1 MSDRRLMIVGVIVVG
16 WSMVVAGGLWA
27 DDVKAAPTA
36 KESAASPQAEHSTLS
51 MAAVSGGGTDQQ
63 TDSEHPVQ
71 PLLISME
78 FQDANLKDVL
88 RAFSQQTG
96 INVIASE
103 DVGERKVTLYLED
116 VTVIDALD
124 QILASADLVYERP
137 AGSQI
142 YIVKPKT
149 KEGEAGSATD
159 QRITRVYKLRFARVS
174 SSRLAKAAEALSNTT
189 LLESQQFTQSSA
201 QAGGQSSSGSTS
213 ASTSSSNSNN
223 DIGIDKV
230 VKKLLTEQGE
240 VMVDERTNSLI
251 VTDMPSNFPR
261 IEAVLIAL
269 DIKTPQILVEAEVL
283 ETSLA
288 KLKDL
293 GFEWGTGS
301 EGSLFTLTPAS
312 RTTRFPFG
320 TSNVAPSQASKT
332 SLTTG
337 TLNTAQA
344 VGVLQALQRDTDT
357 KILARPKVL
366 TLDNESAVIK
376 LTSHQT
382 IGFQTTTS
390 GTSGTT
396 SSQPER
402 TTTGVVL
409 VVTPQVNE
417 GGYVTMLVEPSVTRT
432 TQSLITP
439 PSTQGDRVLDP
450 KTRSARAMV
459 RIRQGETLVLG
470 GLIDRSES
478 GSLSQVPVLS
488 GIPFLGEAFKNKETD
503 SNATELIVF
512 VTPRILGEPGGSQ
525 VAAAQAAV
533 GTVGLS
539 PLTIR
544 EQEANVSR
552 QDVMDDTMQKLE
564 RPRL

>member
-1 MSDRRLMIVGVIVVG
+1 MSDRRFVVVGVMVIG
-16 WSMVVAGGLWA
+16 WSVGIAGGLGA
-27 DDVKAAPTA
+27 AEAVTPRSEDPTAPAKAADATLA
-36 KESAASPQAEHSTLS
+36 MMAVSSGGMDEESAADD
-51 MAAVSGGGTDQQ
+51 M
-63 TDSEHPVQ
+63 VQ
-71 PLLISME
+71 PLRISME

-103 DVGERKVTLYLED
+103 EVGDRTVTLYLED

-124 QILASADLVYERP
+124 QILTAADLTYERP

-142 YIVKPKT
+142 YIVRMKNKAGE
-149 KEGEAGSATD
+149 EGGVAD
-159 QRITRVYKLRFARVS
+159 QRITRVYKLKFARVS
-174 SSRLAKAAEALSNTT
+174 TSRLAKAAETLSNAT
-189 LLESQQFTQSSA
+189 LLEAQQFTQATAETGSSS
-201 QAGGQSSSGSTS
+201 SSSGTTTGASSGTS
-213 ASTSSSNSNN
+213 K
-223 DIGIDKV
+223 DVGIDKV
-230 VKKLLTEQGE
+230 VKELLTDEGD

-251 VTDMPSNFPR
+251 VTDVPSNFPR

-293 GFEWGTGS
+293 GVEWGTGS

-320 TSNVAPSQASKT
+320 NTHLAPTTISK
-332 SLTTG
+332 SSITTG
-337 TLNTAQA
+337 TLNSAQA
-344 VGVLQALQRDTDT
+344 IGVLQALQRDTDT

-382 IGFQTTTS
+382 IGFQSTTS

-396 SSQPER
+396 TSEPER

-417 GGYVTMLVEPSVTRT
+417 NGYVTMLVEPSVTRT
-432 TQSLITP
+432 VLSTITP
-439 PSTQGDRVLDP
+439 PNTQGDRVLDP

-478 GSLSQVPVLS
+478 DTLSQVPILS

-503 SNATELIVF
+503 NTATELIVF
-512 VTPRILGEPGGSQ
+512 VTPRILGEAGVSQ
-525 VAAAQAAV
+525 VAAAHAAV
-533 GTVGLS
+533 GNVGLS

-552 QDVMDDTMQKLE
+552 QDVMDDTMQQLE